1 MIDYYQLLGIHSS
14 ADAEEIKKAYK
25 RKAVNFHPDKN
36 PETEELF
43 KEINNAYQILS
54 DPYARARYDLKLKY
68 GEEQF
73 SEPARHR
80 PPPPARGFYRRPNYQ
95 RPGYDKQ
102 VLSKENL
109 KATLFAFIFAV
120 AMGSIVMVAV
130 QINNWYKELSYAE
143 QMAER
148 RSTYE
153 LARAAYQENKYDKA
167 IMLINGLGS
176 LRAGEDDI
184 DEYKGKMIDDI
195 YSEGLTYFRAKK
207 YDQALV
213 NFALVEGFSKTRT
226 VQHQKMMAEAYL
238 GIGQTE
244 KALQQLRDILNNGLR
259 DVDLLVRIADIF
271 TDRLND
277 HSKALTYYEWGNRIA
292 INDYEAIYGK
302 AYPLLINARVIPQK
316 HYELYC
322 GLAKS
327 YYETGEYQKAINA
340 TKWSVQIW
348 PDSTF
353 NYLVMAESALALDK
367 TRLACENFQIAKAL
381 DSSLELPTPC
391 D

>member
-1 MIDYYQLLGIHSS
+1 MIDYYQLLGISSS
-14 ADAEEIKKAYK
+14 ADAGEIKKAYK
-25 RKAVNFHPDKN
+25 RKAVNYHPDKN

-43 KEINNAYQILS
+43 KEINNAYQTLS

-68 GEEQF
+68 GEAQF
-73 SEPARHR
+73 TGPSTHR
-80 PPPPARGFYRRPNYQ
+80 PPPPARGYYRRPSYQ
-95 RPGYDKQ
+95 RPNPDKQ

-109 KATLFAFIFAV
+109 RATLFAFIFAV
-120 AMGSIVMVAV
+120 AMGSVIMVV
-130 QINNWYKELSYAE
+130 IQITSWYQEQSYAE

-148 RSTYE
+148 RSTFE
-153 LARAAYQENKYDKA
+153 LARAAFKASNYSKA
-167 IMLINGLGS
+167 ITLINGLGS
-176 LRAGEDDI
+176 LRAGEGDI
-184 DEYKGKMIDDI
+184 DEYKAKIIDDI
-195 YSEGLTYFRAKK
+195 YKEGLTFFRTKK
-207 YDQALV
+207 FDQALA
-213 NFALVEGFSKTRT
+213 NFALVEGFSRTKT
-226 VQHQKMMAEAYL
+226 VQHQKMLAEAYL
-238 GIGQTE
+238 GVGQIE
-244 KALQQLRDILNNGLR
+244 KALQQLRDILNSGLT

-277 HSKALTYYEWGNRIA
+277 YSKALTYYEWGNRIA
-292 INDYEAIYGK
+292 INDYEAIYGA
-302 AYPLLINARVIPQK
+302 AYPLLINARVIPLA

-367 TRLACENFQIAKAL
+367 TTLACENFQIAKAL
-381 DSSLELPTPC
+381 DRNLELPAPC

>member
-14 ADAEEIKKAYK
+14 ANTEEIKKAYK
-25 RKAVNFHPDKN
+25 RKAFDFHPDKN
-36 PETEELF
+36 PDTEELF
-43 KEINNAYQILS
+43 KEINNAYQTLS

-68 GEEQF
+68 GEAMF
-73 SEPARHR
+73 TEPVRRR
-80 PPPPARGFYRRPNYQ
+80 PPPPARGFHRRPHYQ

-109 KATLFAFIFAV
+109 RATLFAFMFAV
-120 AMGSIVMVAV
+120 ATGSLVMIVIKA
-130 QINNWYKELSYAE
+130 NSWYQEQKYAE

-153 LARAAYQENKYDKA
+153 LARAAFNANNYARA
-167 IMLINGLGS
+167 ITLINGLGS

-184 DEYKGKMIDDI
+184 DKYKSKMIGEI
-195 YSEGLTYFRAKK
+195 YEEGMAYFNAKQ
-207 YDQALV
+207 YDKALA
-213 NFALVEGFSKTRT
+213 NFALIEGFSKTRT
-226 VQHQKMMAEAYL
+226 VQHQKMLADAYL

-244 KALQQLRDILNNGLR
+244 KALQQLRAILNSGLR
-259 DVDLLVRIADIF
+259 DVDLLVRIAGIF

-277 HSKALTYYEWGNRIA
+277 YSKALTYYEWGNRIA
-292 INDYEAIYGK
+292 INDYEAIYGA

-327 YYETGEYQKAINA
+327 YMETGEYQKAINA

-348 PDSTF
+348 PDSAF
-353 NYLVMAESALALDK
+353 NYLVMAESAMALNN
-367 TRLACENFQIAKAL
+367 TTLACKNYQIASVL
-381 DSSLELPTPC
+381 DQKVELPDLC
-391 D
+391 R

>member
-1 MIDYYQLLGIHSS
+1 MINYYQLLGIPSS
-14 ADAEEIKKAYK
+14 ANAEDIKRAYK

-68 GEEQF
+68 GEARF
-73 SEPARHR
+73 TEPTTRR
-80 PPPPARGFYRRPNYQ
+80 PPPPARGFYRRPAYQ
-95 RPGYDKQ
+95 RPDYDKQ

-109 KATLFAFIFAV
+109 RATLFAFIFAV
-120 AMGSIVMVAV
+120 AMGSVVMIFI
-130 QINNWYKELSYAE
+130 QINSWYQEQNYAE

-148 RSTYE
+148 RSTFE
-153 LARAAYQENKYDKA
+153 LARAEFKKSNYPKA

-184 DEYKGKMIDDI
+184 EVYKSKIIDDI
-195 YSEGLTYFRAKK
+195 YDEGLAFFQAEK
-207 YDQALV
+207 YDKALA
-213 NFALVEGFSKTRT
+213 NFELVEGFSRSRT
-226 VQHQKMMAEAYL
+226 IQHQKMLADIYL
-238 GIGQTE
+238 ELGQTE
-244 KALQQLRDILNNGLR
+244 KALQQLRYILNGGLR
-259 DVDLLVRIADIF
+259 DVDLLVRIADIC
-271 TDRLND
+271 TNKLHDYN
-277 HSKALTYYEWGNRIA
+277 KALTYYEWGNRIA
-292 INDYEAIYGK
+292 INDYEAIYGA
-302 AYPLLINARVIPQK
+302 AYPLLINARVIPFK
-316 HYELYC
+316 HYQLYC

-327 YYETGEYQKAINA
+327 YYETGAYQKAINA

-353 NYLVMAESALALDK
+353 NYLVMAESAMALNK
-367 TRLACENFQIAKAL
+367 MNLACENFQIAKAL
-381 DSSLELPTPC
+381 DNSLAVPDLC

>member
-1 MIDYYQLLGIHSS
+1 LIDYYQLLGIHSS
-14 ADAEEIKKAYK
+14 ADPEEIKKAYK
-25 RKAVNFHPDKN
+25 RKAVHFHPDKN

-43 KEINNAYQILS
+43 KEINAAYQTLS

-68 GEEQF
+68 GEAQF
-73 SEPARHR
+73 TEPNRDR
-80 PPPPARGFYRRPNYQ
+80 PPPAARGFYRRSNYQ
-95 RPGYDKQ
+95 RPEYHKQ
-102 VLSKENL
+102 VLSKANL
-109 KATLFAFIFAV
+109 RATLFAFIFAV
-120 AMGSIVMVAV
+120 GMGSVVMLAV
-130 QINNWYKELSYAE
+130 QINSWYQEQAYAD
-143 QMAER
+143 QMAQR
-148 RSTYE
+148 RTTYE
-153 LARAAYQENKYDKA
+153 LARVAFKESKYSKA
-167 IMLINGLGS
+167 IILLSGLGS

-184 DEYKGKMIDDI
+184 DEYKAKMIDDI
-195 YSEGLTYFRAKK
+195 YNEGLVYFRTQK
-207 YDQALV
+207 YDLALA

-226 VQHQKMMAEAYL
+226 VQHQKIMAEAYL

-244 KALQQLRDILNNGLR
+244 RALQQLKDILDNGLR

-277 HSKALTYYEWGNRIA
+277 YSKALTYYEWGNRIA
-292 INDYEAIYGK
+292 MNDYEAIYGA

-327 YYETGEYQKAINA
+327 YYQTGEYQKAINA

-367 TRLACENFQIAKAL
+367 MDLACENFQIAKAL
-381 DSSLELPTPC
+381 DESLELPDSC